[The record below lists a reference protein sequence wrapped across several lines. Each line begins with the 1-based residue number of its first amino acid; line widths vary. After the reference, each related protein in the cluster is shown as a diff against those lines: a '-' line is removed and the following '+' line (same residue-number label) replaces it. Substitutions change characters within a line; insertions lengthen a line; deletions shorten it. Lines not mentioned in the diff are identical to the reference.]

1 MLIGLIY
8 FKSLEKSNISFS
20 KIIKNSVFCVIVK
33 NIEFFCKKRWKFSES
48 VVNYKNRAVPWCNG
62 STSDFGSFSLGST
75 PGGTANLQ
83 KKRKKLQNLL
93 AKTFLCSIL

>member
-8 FKSLEKSNISFS
+8 FESLEKSNISFS

-48 VVNYKNRAVPWCNG
+48 VVNYMNRAVPWCNG

-75 PGGTANLQ
+75 PGGTANFLKNARILKKTLAFL
-83 KKRKKLQNLL
+83 KKRG
-93 AKTFLCSIL
+93 IL